1 MRKLSVLAVIAS
13 VALLLSGCA
22 QLPRSSEVK
31 TGPDL
36 KSGLTTDYLYYSPS
50 GPTDGDDQEAVI
62 SGFLNAAT
70 GPQNDYQ
77 VAREYLTADFSSKW
91 KPNDEVLIQESRP
104 ELRVIDSNS
113 ARLIVKAVAQIN
125 DVGIWQSL
133 PGGQTRTLDFK
144 LVKEN
149 GQWRISSAPNAT
161 VLVKPVFDVL
171 FKSYSLYFYD
181 SQNKYLVP
189 DLRWFSSRVSTGTR
203 LVNALIK
210 GPNQWLESSVKN
222 SFPIGTKLSID
233 AVTVENGTAVVDLN
247 TAATK
252 ADKVARSRMLS
263 QLTATLN
270 QLTNV
275 FAVKILIDHNPQD
288 IAMQNSQLPISTASA
303 PMILDA
309 NGIRQLGRSPQD
321 DKQSAIA
328 IKLKAHDFGYS
339 PDGNYLALSSGR
351 GVDLLRVNNLSSE
364 LTSIDGR
371 TAQLAPA
378 IDNRNMV
385 WTLPTKAD
393 QALNVHD
400 VNGKLVMS
408 VDGWLGQGEHLAFG
422 ISREGARFAV
432 LLKTKTGTT
441 LYVAAIKRDENGY
454 PIGLYSPRQVGL
466 GTSNLRSM
474 SWSGLNSLVV
484 IAAGEA
490 NGDIPKSVVV
500 GGAVTDITSLTQA
513 KTIIAQNDAS
523 SIYLLDG
530 NNILFEYRGMSWLG
544 VETGVLATH
553 FFGN

>member
-1 MRKLSVLAVIAS
+1 
-13 VALLLSGCA
+13 
-22 QLPRSSEVK
+22 
-31 TGPDL
+31 
-36 KSGLTTDYLYYSPS
+36 
-50 GPTDGDDQEAVI
+50 
-62 SGFLNAAT
+62 
-70 GPQNDYQ
+70 
-77 VAREYLTADFSSKW
+77 
-91 KPNDEVLIQESRP
+91 
-104 ELRVIDSNS
+104 
-113 ARLIVKAVAQIN
+113 
-125 DVGIWQSL
+125 
-133 PGGQTRTLDFK
+133 
-144 LVKEN
+144 
-149 GQWRISSAPNAT
+149 
-161 VLVKPVFDVL
+161 
-171 FKSYSLYFYD
+171 
-181 SQNKYLVP
+181 
-189 DLRWFSSRVSTGTR
+189 
-203 LVNALIK
+203 
-210 GPNQWLESSVKN
+210 
-222 SFPIGTKLSID
+222 
-233 AVTVENGTAVVDLN
+233 
-247 TAATK
+247 
-252 ADKVARSRMLS
+252 
-263 QLTATLN
+263 
-270 QLTNV
+270 
-275 FAVKILIDHNPQD
+275 
-288 IAMQNSQLPISTASA
+288 
-303 PMILDA
+303 
-309 NGIRQLGRSPQD
+309 
-321 DKQSAIA
+321 
-328 IKLKAHDFGYS
+328 
-339 PDGNYLALSSGR
+339 
-351 GVDLLRVNNLSSE
+351 
-364 LTSIDGR
+364 
-371 TAQLAPA
+371 
-378 IDNRNMV
+378 MV